1 MYINERE
8 KERKKHQQL
17 INCEKTILNNKNFK
31 TIDYYLKKKNFILFP
46 KSLSFHIFIL
56 CRANGK
62 YSTPTALSFARN
74 LYKKNI
80 IS

>member
-31 TIDYYLKKKNFILFP
+31 TIDYYLKKEFYFVSKI
-46 KSLSFHIFIL
+46 I
-56 CRANGK
+56 
-62 YSTPTALSFARN
+62 
-74 LYKKNI
+74 I
-80 IS
+80 ISYLHIMSCEWKISDADSPLLRTKII